1 MIDCQGC
8 NDLVFKRDG
17 SHSCFLF
24 PYSEQISNCPCM
36 KCLCKVICATCL
48 IKMVCL
54 RKLECYEFCS
64 QAAIMR
70 DNKSSYVRCLKNIYP
85 SMHERLVLEGKI
97 L

>member
-36 KCLCKVICATCL
+36 KCLCKVICARKSNCSILEEDYMTKK
-48 IKMVCL
+48 IKNTGHVM
-54 RKLECYEFCS
+54 CYETLYKVKLKEKNVGDY
-64 QAAIMR
+64 IT
-70 DNKSSYVRCLKNIYP
+70 KSRV
-85 SMHERLVLEGKI
+85 
-97 L
+97 